1 MSTND
6 TKSRRVPR
14 KLLSIVAIGAGA
26 ALAACGSD
34 ETVHGSIAVDASDA
48 DAGTTVNDA
57 SPDVS
62 GVIVH
67 DASPD
72 VIVGTNVQ
80 DASIDAP
87 DGDAKADG

>member
-1 MSTND
+1 MSTHD

-14 KLLSIVAIGAGA
+14 KLLSIVAVGAGA

-34 ETVHGSIAVDASDA
+34 QTLVGVAPVDASADDA
-48 DAGTTVNDA
+48 KSHD
-57 SPDVS
+57 S
-62 GVIVH
+62 GLDSGIVIH

-72 VIVGTNVQ
+72 VVVGVNVQ
-80 DASIDAP
+80 DASADAP